1 MKKLP
6 NAPLQEVIFE
16 ARWDLEIDP
25 YTQLL
30 HDPDF
35 EFALGKFQGEVA
47 NEFPLALKIFPE
59 GIPFTI
65 LNPKVLYR
73 FWRGEDTWPVLQ
85 LGPGIFT
92 LNDTEKNYIWED
104 TYLPTLKDALEKLER
119 SYPRQIRFS
128 EYSLRYI
135 DVVRKEEYEQA
146 SWSEFL
152 NKNINFNFE
161 NQFNTRGELNR
172 FQFKQTFELENG
184 KELEITLATGLNK
197 LGDPVFIW
205 QTAVNCRNRIN
216 RIELLNWV
224 EEAHKVN
231 SEVFKEIC
239 KPPFYDSFIT

>member
-1 MKKLP
+1 M
-6 NAPLQEVIFE
+6 
-16 ARWDLEIDP
+16 
-25 YTQLL
+25 
-30 HDPDF
+30 
-35 EFALGKFQGEVA
+35 
-47 NEFPLALKIFPE
+47 
-59 GIPFTI
+59 
-65 LNPKVLYR
+65 
-73 FWRGEDTWPVLQ
+73 
-85 LGPGIFT
+85 
-92 LNDTEKNYIWED
+92 
-104 TYLPTLKDALEKLER
+104 PTLKDALEKLER